1 MLKADTEFTRINSV
15 SILLKLSFRLEDG
28 AAICNGGIETIKHV
42 RSSVVVICQ
51 ARWDPSRNKLH
62 LFTFVDDKMSGLS
75 PITFWH
81 TACTKMLTFSNQSGN
96 QTIRR
101 DVFVMNVNDEQ
112 KETITMKE
120 RFFFFAI
127 FGLLVLVGLFALQGC
142 AGGNPLAGTAWSLTA
157 INGTPVIEGTEPY
170 LIFDENSVGG
180 NSSCNSTGGNYQ
192 VSGNQIT
199 FGALVSTMMYC
210 MEPEGVMDQESNFL
224 NALSNAATFNISG
237 NQLVIETQ
245 DSGQLTFVSRPQD

>member
-1 MLKADTEFTRINSV
+1 
-15 SILLKLSFRLEDG
+15 
-28 AAICNGGIETIKHV
+28 
-42 RSSVVVICQ
+42 
-51 ARWDPSRNKLH
+51 
-62 LFTFVDDKMSGLS
+62 
-75 PITFWH
+75 
-81 TACTKMLTFSNQSGN
+81 
-96 QTIRR
+96 
-101 DVFVMNVNDEQ
+101 MNVNDEQ